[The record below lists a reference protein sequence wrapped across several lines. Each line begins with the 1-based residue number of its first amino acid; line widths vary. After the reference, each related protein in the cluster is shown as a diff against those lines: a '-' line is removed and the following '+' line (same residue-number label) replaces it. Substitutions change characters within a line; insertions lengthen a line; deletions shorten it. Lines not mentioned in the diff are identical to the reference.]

1 MKTFSFVPSYSHKL
15 ADSYLVL
22 TSQFENGSVQKR
34 LKHRKPTI
42 WSLRFVVTFPV
53 MNEIRAFF
61 NARRGSYEPF
71 QWLDPN
77 TNTLKTVR
85 FREDSFEIESQGLDY
100 ATFNLS
106 FEEVI

>member
-1 MKTFSFVPSYSHKL
+1 MKTFSFTPLYVHKL

-42 WSLRFVVTFPV
+42 WTLQFVVTFAV
-53 MNEIRAFF
+53 MAEVRAFF

-71 QWLDPN
+71 YWLDPN
-77 TNTLKTVR
+77 TNTTKTVR
-85 FREDSFEIESQGLDY
+85 FREDSFDVESQGLKC
-100 ATFNLS
+100 ATFSLS
-106 FEEVI
+106 LEEVI

>member
-1 MKTFSFVPSYSHKL
+1 METFTWTPSYSHKL
-15 ADSYLVL
+15 ADSFLVL
-22 TSQFENGSVQKR
+22 TSQFENGSAQKR

-42 WSLRFVVTFPV
+42 WSLQFVVTFAV
-53 MNEIRAFF
+53 TKEIRTFF
-61 NARRGSYEPF
+61 NARRGSYESF

-77 TNTLKTVR
+77 TNTVKTVR

-100 ATFNLS
+100 ASFSLS